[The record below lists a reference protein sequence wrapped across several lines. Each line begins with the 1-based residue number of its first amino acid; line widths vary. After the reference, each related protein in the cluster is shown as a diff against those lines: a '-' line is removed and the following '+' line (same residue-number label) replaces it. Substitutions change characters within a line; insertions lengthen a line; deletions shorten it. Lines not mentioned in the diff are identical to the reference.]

1 MHWLKLA
8 KVLWASPCSVVG
20 LALAAFPLAAGGK
33 VRWSQ
38 GALEV
43 TYRQGDAHCGR
54 LARALPFRGVVFG
67 HVILAV
73 TQEEL
78 VLVGAHERVHVAQYE
93 SWGALFFLAYGA
105 SSLWQLVAGRNPYW
119 HNHFEVQ
126 ARELSATSRYSQSY
140 A

>member
-1 MHWLKLA
+1 MRWLKLA

-33 VRWSQ
+33 AKWSQ

-43 TYRQGDAHCGR
+43 TYRESDADCDS
-54 LARALPFRGVVFG
+54 LARALPFRGIVFG

-78 VLVGAHERVHVAQYE
+78 ACIGAHERVHVAQYE
-93 SWGALFFLAYGA
+93 RWGPLFFLAYGA
-105 SSLWQLVAGRNPYW
+105 SSLWQLVSGRNPYR
-119 HNHFEVQ
+119 HNHFEVE
-126 ARELSATSRYSQSY
+126 ARELSATSQRSQS
-140 A
+140 AA